1 MYKRQGYN
9 LTLYYGDIRVT
20 LGPDTLLE
28 EKITRVA
35 AILPKIS
42 GKSGVLHL
50 EDYSKDTV
58 NIIFTEDVP
67 EEDTD
72 ARDQEDSKGDE
83 SGDDSQSFGEDAS
96 GDGETDSGE
105 DASGDEK
112 TNSGEDASG
121 DEETDSETDPSG
133 TGETDSQ
140 NMETYGD
147 DGGSGY

>member
-1 MYKRQGYN
+1 M
-9 LTLYYGDIRVT
+9 
-20 LGPDTLLE
+20 
-28 EKITRVA
+28 
-35 AILPKIS
+35 PKIS

-105 DASGDEK
+105 DASGDE
-112 TNSGEDASG
+112 
-121 DEETDSETDPSG
+121 ETDSETDPSG